1 MTASTTA
8 KGNAC
13 NVVSVRNGEWSY
25 CRVCRGVITGRC
37 DCVMYQDCLNCGGC
51 EAHRAGGHVASC
63 RCPQPEPP
71 SALQIL
77 ERVVTGGLPSG
88 RMVHAIGRLAELL
101 PNGHHLAATD
111 AAQMLNDAAD
121 IIQSLRA
128 QLRSLR
134 SGAATPTDVVWIDG
148 VALVEGVLLR
158 AFRPTLDH
166 RDAWTFDI
174 QIGSGI
180 SREFI
185 ADEHDDEETA
195 KRLAV
200 SVALVMVRS

>member
-1 MTASTTA
+1 MP
-8 KGNAC
+8 
-13 NVVSVRNGEWSY
+13 VE
-25 CRVCRGVITGRC
+25 
-37 DCVMYQDCLNCGGC
+37 M
-51 EAHRAGGHVASC
+51 
-63 RCPQPEPP
+63 
-71 SALQIL
+71 
-77 ERVVTGGLPSG
+77 SG

-101 PNGHHLAATD
+101 PNGFHLAATD

-121 IIQSLRA
+121 TIQSLRA

-134 SGAATPTDVVWIDG
+134 GGAATPADVVWLDG
-148 VALVEGVLLR
+148 VATVNGVLIR
-158 AFRPTLDH
+158 SYKPALDN